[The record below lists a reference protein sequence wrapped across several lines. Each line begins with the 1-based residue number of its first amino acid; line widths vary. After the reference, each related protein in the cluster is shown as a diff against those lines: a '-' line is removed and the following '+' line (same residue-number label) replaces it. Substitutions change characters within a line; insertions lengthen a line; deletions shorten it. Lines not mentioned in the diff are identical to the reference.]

1 MNSFI
6 NTYSSDS
13 VREYNKS
20 TIFNL
25 IRREGPIS
33 RAGLTK
39 ITRMSPTST
48 GRIVG
53 NLIDEGF
60 VREVGTKEGGL
71 GRRATLVE
79 VNPDGLLAFGINID
93 VPHIHVGVADL
104 SGDIHTYKS
113 YESPADLDVEK
124 TLDIVVDGILE
135 QFEQLEEKQQGR
147 ICGVGVTVPGHVIW
161 QEGIL
166 DFSPQLTWDTVPL
179 KMKLQKRLRSESVYL
194 ENDVKAAALAEGL
207 YGAAVDA
214 SDFVVIRLGSGMGAA
229 VVNNGELLR
238 GKDNIIGELGHMIVE
253 PDGELCDCGRRGCL
267 QTFLCI
273 SGIEKRS
280 RRSFRQTLADA
291 RAGDETCAAI
301 LKQTEQYMA
310 MWTANLRNLYNP
322 QKVLFYG
329 KIFQEWPELIEAV
342 REQTRNFEWNISGD
356 RFTIQLINFR
366 QSKLEAESG
375 DKEVVVQTAA
385 SQVFHDMLSNN
396 LPHEQT
402 DRVKPFF
409 SPYGF

>member
-20 TIFNL
+20 MIFNL
-25 IRREGPIS
+25 IRMEGPIS

-39 ITRMSPTST
+39 ITRMSPTSI

-53 NLIDEGF
+53 NLLEEGF
-60 VREVGTKEGGL
+60 VREIGTSEGGL

-79 VNPDGLLAFGINID
+79 INPDGLLAFGVNID
-93 VPHIHVGVADL
+93 VPNIHIGIVDL
-104 SGDIHTYKS
+104 SGNIHLYKS
-113 YESPADLDVEK
+113 YEGPADHNVEK
-124 TLDIVVDGILE
+124 VLDIVANGILE
-135 QFEQLEEKQQGR
+135 QYENLAENLQNR

-166 DFSPQLTWDTVPL
+166 DFSPQLRWKSVPIKTML
-179 KMKLQKRLRSESVYL
+179 QNKLHSAAVYL

-207 YGAAVDA
+207 YGAAVDTA
-214 SDFVVIRLGSGMGAA
+214 DFVVIQLGSGMGAA

-238 GKDNIIGELGHMIVE
+238 GMDNIIGELGHIIVE

-267 QTFLCI
+267 QTFVCI
-273 SGIEKRS
+273 SGIEQRS
-280 RRSFRQTLADA
+280 KRSFRETLDMAK
-291 RAGDETCAAI
+291 AGDEACQAI
-301 LKQTEQYMA
+301 LKQTERYMA

-329 KIFQEWPELIEAV
+329 KIFQEWPELIDAIRGQSEI
-342 REQTRNFEWNISGD
+342 FGWDISGSQ
-356 RFTIQLINFR
+356 FTIQLINF
-366 QSKLEAESG
+366 KKIKPEEEPEE
-375 DKEVVVQTAA
+375 KEVVVQTAA

-396 LPHEQT
+396 LPQGQN
-402 DRVKPFF
+402 DNIKPFF
-409 SPYGF
+409 QPYRF

>member
-329 KIFQEWPELIEAV
+329 KIFQEWPELIESV

>member
-1 MNSFI
+1 
-6 NTYSSDS
+6 
-13 VREYNKS
+13 
-20 TIFNL
+20 
-25 IRREGPIS
+25 
-33 RAGLTK
+33 
-39 ITRMSPTST
+39 MSPTST

-124 TLDIVVDGILE
+124 TLDIVVEGILE

>member
-329 KIFQEWPELIEAV
+329 KTFQEWPELIEAV

>member
-1 MNSFI
+1 
-6 NTYSSDS
+6 
-13 VREYNKS
+13 
-20 TIFNL
+20 
-25 IRREGPIS
+25 
-33 RAGLTK
+33 
-39 ITRMSPTST
+39 MSPTST

-113 YESPADLDVEK
+113 YESPPDLDVEK

>member
-124 TLDIVVDGILE
+124 TLDIVVEGILE

>member
-124 TLDIVVDGILE
+124 TLDIVVEGILE
-135 QFEQLEEKQQGR
+135 QFEQLEEKQKGR